1 MQRGLVAAPAGRSL
15 ITTDW
20 RGIEN
25 YESLFFSGDIEQLR
39 CVEAGESQYLIFGA
53 RLFGRKITKADAKE
67 YALAKAAVLGLGYG
81 AGPVTFAR
89 VAKTQAG
96 IDVTPDEAESIV
108 RTWRDANRPVTEAW
122 RKVEV
127 GFRSAL
133 SGHACNVLGF
143 GFSRRGERTVVVT
156 LPNGYELYY
165 QGAGV
170 DGRDLYWKPDGV
182 TKEKIYGGL
191 LWENLMQA
199 VAGQLLRRAIVTLEN
214 KGVAVVLHVY
224 DEIVAEADDKKA
236 AKVAKLIADTMREA
250 PPWAPAMKLEV
261 EQKITKR
268 WGK

>member
-1 MQRGLVAAPAGRSL
+1 M
-15 ITTDW
+15 
-20 RGIEN
+20 
-25 YESLFFSGDIEQLR
+25 
-39 CVEAGESQYLIFGA
+39 
-53 RLFGRKITKADAKE
+53 
-67 YALAKAAVLGLGYG
+67 GYG

-96 IDVTPDEAESIV
+96 IDVTPDEAERIV

-122 RKVEV
+122 RKVEA

-133 SGHACNVLGF
+133 SGHACNVFGF
-143 GFSRRGERTVVVT
+143 GFCRKGERTISVM
-156 LPNGYELYY
+156 LPNGYELFY
-165 QGAGV
+165 QGVGV
-170 DGRDLYWKPDGV
+170 DGRELYWKPDGV

-199 VAGQLLRRAIVTLEN
+199 VAAQLLRRALVTLEN
-214 KGVAVVLHVY
+214 KGVEIVLHVY